1 MPPWIFLE
9 RVWNESLANEEVNHD
24 PNSCRGHGCHWVSI
38 TTKSIT
44 FAFVHSMLLPV
55 HETLANMRRERE
67 SWSFVAEGRS
77 MKLLYP
83 MFMPVFSVPRILG
96 EAVVGV

>member
-1 MPPWIFLE
+1 M
-9 RVWNESLANEEVNHD
+9 
-24 PNSCRGHGCHWVSI
+24 

-55 HETLANMRRERE
+55 HENLANMRRERE
-67 SWSFVAEGRS
+67 SWSFVAEEQN

-83 MFMPVFSVPRILG
+83 MFVPVFSVPQILG